1 MILRHELKYQISTL
15 EYQVLQKKLRIM
27 LKPDPNM
34 EPRKAYNVRT
44 LYFDDFQDSAFY
56 QKQAGIYK
64 RKKYRLRIYNNSDSV
79 IKFERKSKISS
90 YILKETTLIK
100 RKEADK
106 IVAGEFGFLA
116 NTDNR
121 LLREFYL
128 DSRCELMHPV
138 VIVEYEREAYVHPIG
153 KVRITFDSCLRVGM
167 DTRLFF
173 DKDAY
178 MTNAMNQKN
187 IVLEVKYNEV
197 FPEYIR
203 GLFPDTIR
211 PRLAIGKF
219 VICRSQQMNRR
230 GFF

>member
-15 EYQVLQKKLRIM
+15 EHQVLQKKLRIM

-34 EPRKAYNVRT
+34 APRKAYNVRT

-128 DSRCELMHPV
+128 DSRCELMRPV

-178 MTNAMNQKN
+178 MTNVMNQKN